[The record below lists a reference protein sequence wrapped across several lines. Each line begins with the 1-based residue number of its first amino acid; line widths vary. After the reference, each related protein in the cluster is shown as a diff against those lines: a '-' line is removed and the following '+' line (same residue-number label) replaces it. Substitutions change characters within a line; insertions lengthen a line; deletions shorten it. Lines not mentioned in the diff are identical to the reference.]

1 MREGCART
9 RHTRGKERKAPV
21 AEAHRLSAA
30 NNYPCASPARFTAD
44 REVARELR
52 RMALEYQY
60 KAAALDN
67 GKLPDVGLPTS
78 MAQRKIAGSGAAE

>member
-1 MREGCART
+1 
-9 RHTRGKERKAPV
+9 
-21 AEAHRLSAA
+21 
-30 NNYPCASPARFTAD
+30 
-44 REVARELR
+44 
-52 RMALEYQY
+52 MALEYQY